1 VITQAHTLGKD
12 ESLLVECQN
21 GFRLLPE
28 VCEAFKRMQAAAAQ
42 DSVDI
47 QIVSSYRGFDRQ
59 LQIWQNKWSGKTT
72 LLDANENTLDATTL
86 TDQEKILAIL
96 TWSALPGASRHHWG
110 TDLDVYDKNAVAK
123 SQHDFQ
129 LVCSEYDQGP
139 CTQLNNWLNEHA
151 IQFGFSRPYAEY
163 TGGIARE
170 PWHLS
175 FQASADKIFSQLN
188 EQSLLNNLRQSNIL
202 GLESIVANM
211 PEIYQRFVL
220 NKGLVPSRINK

>member
-12 ESLLVECQN
+12 ESLLVECQD

-28 VCEAFKRMQAAAAQ
+28 VCEAFKRMQTSAAQ
-42 DSVDI
+42 DNVDI
-47 QIVSSYRGFDRQ
+47 HIVSSYRSFERQ
-59 LQIWQNKWSGKTT
+59 LSIWQNKWSGKAI
-72 LLDANENTLDATTL
+72 LLDANENTLDATEL
-86 TDQEKILAIL
+86 SDQEKIYAIL

-110 TDLDVYDKNAVAK
+110 TDLDVYDKKSVEK

-139 CTQLNNWLNEHA
+139 CTLLNNWLNKHA
-151 IQFGFSRPYAEY
+151 IKFGFSRPYAEY
-163 TGGIARE
+163 KGGIARE

-175 FQASADKIFSQLN
+175 FHDSAEKMFAQLD
-188 EQSLLNNLRQSNIL
+188 EPALLNNLINSNVL
-202 GLESIVANM
+202 GLESIANNM

-220 NKGLVPSRINK
+220 NRGLI

>member
-1 VITQAHTLGKD
+1 MITQAHTLGKD
-12 ESLLVECQN
+12 ESRLVDCQN

-59 LQIWQNKWSGKTT
+59 LQIWQNKWSGKAT

-110 TDLDVYDKNAVAK
+110 TDLDVYDKNAVEK

-139 CTQLNNWLNEHA
+139 CTQLNNWLNKHA
-151 IQFGFSRPYAEY
+151 IKFGFSRPYAEY

-175 FQASADKIFSQLN
+175 FQASADKMLGLLD
-188 EQSLLNNLRQSNIL
+188 EQVLLANLTKSDIL
-202 GLESIVANM
+202 GLDSIIVNM

-220 NKGLVPSRINK
+220 NRGLV